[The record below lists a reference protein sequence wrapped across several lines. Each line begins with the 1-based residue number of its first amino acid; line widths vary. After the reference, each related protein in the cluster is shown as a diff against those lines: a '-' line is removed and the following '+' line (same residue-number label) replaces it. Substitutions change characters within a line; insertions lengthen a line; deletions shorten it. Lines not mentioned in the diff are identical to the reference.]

1 MTLLSLLRL
10 SLCISSPLLST
21 SLDARLSLFLLSF
34 IALSTSFQPSS
45 RLPLH
50 AVLSPAALLCRIAL
64 FVKPTTP
71 SSLPPSWLYRTP
83 PRLRR
88 IRGDP
93 QSSSQGLSSHTLS
106 RFLVWTP
113 HIVWFVWEIVF
124 GREPPWSLPVGALL
138 NGTCWMVYNLSGD
151 WTSILVYR
159 PVLRWVSEAS
169 VGDLFM
175 GVAVCQ
181 GPIRSAC

>member
-1 MTLLSLLRL
+1 MTLSYLF
-10 SLCISSPLLST
+10 
-21 SLDARLSLFLLSF
+21 FLLSF
-34 IALSTSFQPSS
+34 IAVYTSFQPSS

-71 SSLPPSWLYRTP
+71 FSLPPSWLYRTP

-93 QSSSQGLSSHTLS
+93 QSCSQGLSSHTLS

-113 HIVWFVWEIVF
+113 HIVRFVWEIVF

-138 NGTCWMVYNLSGD
+138 NGTCWIVYNLSGD
-151 WTSILVYR
+151 RSYILVHIL
-159 PVLRWVSEAS
+159 VLRWVFEAS
-169 VGDLFM
+169 VGDLFV